1 MFYSGLSKLFTSKN
15 TPEHKLFPIPN
26 GKSKKSIN
34 KRTEWLRAI
43 SIEGNQSVDLSVS
56 DIFSKVGPC
65 MNQQV
70 YLYITFNMC
79 GIETDGKPAKN

>member
-1 MFYSGLSKLFTSKN
+1 MSSGNEFKNSQVYKQKTTNKEMFYSGLSKLFTSKN

-65 MNQQV
+65 MNQ
-70 YLYITFNMC
+70 
-79 GIETDGKPAKN
+79 

>member
-43 SIEGNQSVDLSVS
+43 SIEGNPDPPKRGFVCFRHFFKGWSLHESIG
-56 DIFSKVGPC
+56 IFIY
-65 MNQQV
+65 N
-70 YLYITFNMC
+70 F
-79 GIETDGKPAKN
+79 